1 MAMARNLT
9 WRSVFVVCVIL
20 CALIYLLPSLVPNLP
35 DWWTSRI
42 ARIHLGLDLQGG
54 MHLITEV
61 ETDKAIENAM
71 VRYAEDL
78 EDILE
83 EEKVNFIEIQ
93 LLQDRTIT
101 VEFRD
106 QYDNEKFIEVL
117 EDYFPGLE
125 EDKNPRTGDNFYIV
139 TYRLKNDE
147 VAYLEDSAVRQALE
161 TIRNRI
167 DQFGVSEP
175 TIQRQGENR
184 ILIQLPGI
192 NDPERAKNLLRQ
204 TALLEFKVVNDDAN
218 IQDAVAGKVPGD
230 SEVLYH
236 KSEDPTTGKDI
247 KRPFVLKR
255 KTLLTGD
262 LLDDAQVRIDSSQF
276 NDPYVSIRFNS
287 KGTKIFKRVTE
298 DNVGKR
304 LAIVLDGVV
313 HSAPVIREPI
323 PGGRASI
330 EGAFTMEE
338 AKDLAIVLRA
348 GSLPAPIK
356 ILEERS
362 VGPSLGRD
370 SIEKGF
376 RSILIGAIAVVFF
389 VLIYYK
395 LSGFIA
401 NIALTLN
408 IIFIFAALAGFEA
421 TLTLPGIAGIVLT
434 IGMAIDANVLIFE
447 RIREEIRAGKTTW
460 ASIDGGYS
468 KAFWTIIDANITT
481 LIAAMVLIQFGT
493 GPIRGFAV
501 TLCIGI
507 FASLFTAI
515 FVTRIL
521 FDYLVVE
528 KKVQKISI

>member
-9 WRSVFVVCVIL
+9 WRSLLVACVIL
-20 CALIYLLPSLVPNLP
+20 CALVYLLPTLVPNLP

-42 ARIHLGLDLQGG
+42 AKIRLGLDLQGG

-61 ETDKAIENAM
+61 EADKAIENAM
-71 VRYAEDL
+71 VRYAADL
-78 EDILE
+78 EDSLE
-83 EEKVNFIEIQ
+83 EEKVNFIEV
-93 LLQDRTIT
+93 LLLENRTIT

-106 QYDNEKFIEVL
+106 RTDEETFKKVL
-117 EDYFPGLE
+117 KDTFPGLE
-125 EDKNPRTGDNFYIV
+125 EATKPRTGDNFYLV
-139 TYRLKNDE
+139 TYRLKKE
-147 VAYLEDSAVRQALE
+147 EIAYLEDSAVRQALE

-204 TALLEFKVVNDDAN
+204 TALLEFKIVNDDAN
-218 IQDAVAGKVPGD
+218 IQDAVAGKIPAD
-230 SEVLYH
+230 SEVLYR
-236 KSEDPTTGKDI
+236 KAKAPVSGQEQKQ
-247 KRPFVLKR
+247 PFVLKK

-276 NDPYVSIRFNS
+276 NDPYVSIRFNT
-287 KGTKIFKRVTE
+287 KGTKLFKRVTE

-304 LAIVLDGVV
+304 LAIVLDNVV

-330 EGAFTMEE
+330 EGSFTMEE

-362 VGPSLGRD
+362 VGPSLGKD
-370 SIEKGF
+370 SIDKGF
-376 RSILIGAIAVVFF
+376 RSISIGAIAVVFF

-395 LSGFIA
+395 LSGLIA

-408 IIFIFAALAGFEA
+408 IVFIFAALAGFEA

-434 IGMAIDANVLIFE
+434 IG
-447 RIREEIRAGKTTW
+447 
-460 ASIDGGYS
+460 
-468 KAFWTIIDANITT
+468 
-481 LIAAMVLIQFGT
+481 
-493 GPIRGFAV
+493 
-501 TLCIGI
+501 IGN
-507 FASLFTAI
+507 
-515 FVTRIL
+515 RR
-521 FDYLVVE
+521 
-528 KKVQKISI
+528 